1 MQDQSI
7 SYRPKPDGD
16 LDPAGEA
23 GWYLQRERLRREE
36 TLAMAGETCGIHPH
50 HLDAIETG
58 DLTRLPARFEALRM
72 IGDYG
77 AYLGF
82 DPQPLVLHYAQFLP
96 KPMNGWHGRRRAT
109 PKPLG
114 SAKIIAFPSLRALA
128 PRSTGAIVSC
138 LTAVALLGAAVWMAA
153 APSGPHSADDRQAMA
168 EATGDILVPGAATT
182 VGSITPITEA
192 EPAPATAPLAGEDS
206 VKAVPPPA
214 VGEDIEAQEADR
226 SVAELSGLAEL
237 ISRELSAEKGGTMT
251 AEASPAPDPPEAQA
265 SEPGRAYG
273 SGNADARLILR
284 AKAPVWVRIEDQQG
298 NVVMTQTLLAGDSY
312 RVPNRPDLVIIAR
325 DGGLLSFEIDGVA
338 KGSLGAPGEIL
349 VGRPLNLESLGK
361 QG

>member
-1 MQDQSI
+1 MQDQSLA
-7 SYRPKPDGD
+7 YRPKPDGD

-23 GWYLQRERLRREE
+23 GWFLQRERLRRGAM
-36 TLAMAGETCGIHPH
+36 LAMAGEACGIHPH

-96 KPMNGWHGRRRAT
+96 KPMNTWHGRRRAT

-114 SAKIIAFPSLRALA
+114 SAKIIAFPNLRALTQ
-128 PRSTGAIVSC
+128 RSTSAIVSC
-138 LTAVALLGAAVWMAA
+138 LAAVAFLATVAWLSMA
-153 APSGPHSADDRQAMA
+153 PPDPLPDDRQAFA
-168 EATGDILVPGAATT
+168 EATGDMLVPGPVTT

-192 EPAPATAPLAGEDS
+192 APAPAPPGVGSEHMEAPA
-206 VKAVPPPA
+206 PPA
-214 VGEDIEAQEADR
+214 AVSEDIEVHEADR
-226 SVAELSGLAEL
+226 AADGLSGLAEL
-237 ISRELSAEKGGTMT
+237 IDRELSGEGGETVM
-251 AEASPAPDPPEAQA
+251 AEASPAPDPPEA
-265 SEPGRAYG
+265 SDPGRTYG
-273 SGNADARLILR
+273 TGNADARLILK

-312 RVPNRPDLVIIAR
+312 RVPNRPGLVIIAR
-325 DGGLLSFEIDGVA
+325 DGGLLTFEIDGVP

-349 VGRPLNLESLGK
+349 VGRSLNLESLGK